1 MDKHLINIKNSKR
14 IVIKVGSTTL
24 THSTGKLNL
33 RKLDKLAMILSDLS
47 NEGREIILVSS
58 GAVAAGIS
66 KLGLNHKPKTIKEKQ
81 AIASVGQCELMY
93 IYDKF
98 FDQYA
103 QKISQILLTKSITQ
117 DELLKENV
125 VNTFET
131 LFNYNVIPIINEND
145 SIAVDEIVYGDNDTL
160 SAVTAAL
167 INADLLII
175 LSDIDGLYDDNPN
188 TNANAKLIPLVK
200 EITKDI
206 EDFAK
211 DTSSSLGTG
220 GMNTKLVAGKIA
232 NDAKCDMIIANGEN
246 PEIIYD
252 ILEGKRVGTL
262 FLGKD

>member
-1 MDKHLINIKNSKR
+1 
-14 IVIKVGSTTL
+14 
-24 THSTGKLNL
+24 
-33 RKLDKLAMILSDLS
+33 
-47 NEGREIILVSS
+47 
-58 GAVAAGIS
+58 
-66 KLGLNHKPKTIKEKQ
+66 
-81 AIASVGQCELMY
+81 
-93 IYDKF
+93 
-98 FDQYA
+98 
-103 QKISQILLTKSITQ
+103 LLTKSITQ

>member
-103 QKISQILLTKSITQ
+103 
-117 DELLKENV
+117 
-125 VNTFET
+125 
-131 LFNYNVIPIINEND
+131 
-145 SIAVDEIVYGDNDTL
+145 
-160 SAVTAAL
+160 
-167 INADLLII
+167 
-175 LSDIDGLYDDNPN
+175 
-188 TNANAKLIPLVK
+188 
-200 EITKDI
+200 
-206 EDFAK
+206 
-211 DTSSSLGTG
+211 
-220 GMNTKLVAGKIA
+220 
-232 NDAKCDMIIANGEN
+232 
-246 PEIIYD
+246 
-252 ILEGKRVGTL
+252 
-262 FLGKD
+262 